1 MDPRI
6 ISSINYQVYIFFM
19 RIACEH
25 DSNSRRESCSS
36 FLRII
41 ENEKLHTFIL
51 FRKTEEDVFLL
62 LWRKH
67 KLTIFILPLLGEV
80 KNRYR
85 SYDLIRVKAR
95 EEVHVTRKDFRWRNQ
110 PPHTS
115 APYWPIGLKNYRC
128 SPMYRCFNITSPIP
142 SYPPTFSPFLDHPSQ
157 VSPRLERIDRNL
169 SELFR
174 RILNYIKLNGKGI
187 INLNRNE
194 IVSSYIKI

>member
-1 MDPRI
+1 
-6 ISSINYQVYIFFM
+6 M
-19 RIACEH
+19 RMACEH

-95 EEVHVTRKDFRWRNQ
+95 EEVHVTRKDFR
-110 PPHTS
+110 
-115 APYWPIGLKNYRC
+115 
-128 SPMYRCFNITSPIP
+128 
-142 SYPPTFSPFLDHPSQ
+142 
-157 VSPRLERIDRNL
+157 
-169 SELFR
+169 
-174 RILNYIKLNGKGI
+174 
-187 INLNRNE
+187 
-194 IVSSYIKI
+194 